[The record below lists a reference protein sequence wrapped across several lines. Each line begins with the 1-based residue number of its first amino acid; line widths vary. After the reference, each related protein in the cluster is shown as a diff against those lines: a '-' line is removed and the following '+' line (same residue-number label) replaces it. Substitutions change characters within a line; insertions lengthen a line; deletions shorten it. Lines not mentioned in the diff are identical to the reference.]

1 MWLTISQINLNFFK
15 VGDLKYFVTV
25 MENGTFVFKNVYF
38 KFWLVF
44 QLLSKKD
51 ITLNISI
58 SSYSVFIHTPEN
70 SELEF
75 FLILLV

>member
-1 MWLTISQINLNFFK
+1 
-15 VGDLKYFVTV
+15 
-25 MENGTFVFKNVYF
+25 VYF